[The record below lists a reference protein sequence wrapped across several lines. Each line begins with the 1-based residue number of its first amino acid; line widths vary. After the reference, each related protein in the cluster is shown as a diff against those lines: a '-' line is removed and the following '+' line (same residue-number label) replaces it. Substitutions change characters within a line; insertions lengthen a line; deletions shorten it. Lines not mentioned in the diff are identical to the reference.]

1 MENPKS
7 PFRIKHPVPYFRAM
21 RLILLPLLLTLAL
34 AVHGQRYA
42 FAQWGTD
49 DGLPTSTINDI
60 AEDPLGF
67 LWLATDGAGL
77 VRFDGVRFTQ
87 PLPADSLPSPFVTV
101 LAADPNGN
109 FWIGTERGPA
119 FYDGK
124 NLTHFQNMPAGL
136 RTRINAILPISATE
150 VWLATRNG
158 IFIWNGTGFGPDR
171 KETEVISIERIE
183 VGFGHPRINYTT
195 PNGLDGDFK
204 FNSDVLASMGSITR
218 ILTVGESSLYV
229 GAQGVFTFQKDEV
242 VQLSYTPDVR
252 DALAVNG
259 QIWLASATGGI
270 EIVSQS
276 GKTFINS
283 QSGLQYDRVRCLYKS
298 KRGTIWVGSVS
309 GLSKLSSSA
318 LTIYDQSQDLPD
330 SRVHALYS
338 TQQGETWVGTATGV
352 VRYSANFSS
361 HTAFGAAQGFPEGLV
376 LAIAEDASGTIW
388 FGTERG
394 LASFNGKKFETHPL
408 SDPFV
413 FSLAT
418 ANNKLYIGTAGGLFV
433 RQGNAISEVATDGEG
448 FVQLLPQQGKMYGV
462 SLMGQ
467 LFDLNNTT
475 PKRIKTFGN
484 LQLDT
489 LRIHQLAA
497 LPDGGLAISVQRI
510 GVYVCRDG
518 SCTLLTKAQ
527 GLQTLNIK
535 AIAASNSHLWIG
547 TEQGLYSWPL
557 AKAEAGATLQFYG
570 EQTGFLARECNERSL
585 YSNSLGTLLAGTNS
599 GLYRIDE
606 AAFAKKTSSAIFI
619 TGVDLLF
626 NPEVNWAA
634 YSDSILPWTSMPNR
648 LNLAFDQNYLT
659 FHFSS
664 PDANSE
670 NLYVRYK
677 LEGQDKNWTSAGTR
691 NEAVFTNIPA
701 NKYTFVVQQ
710 SHSPNFETSTE
721 ARIALIIVP
730 PYYRTWWF
738 WSLIAIALAAII
750 FFGVR
755 YRINQLNAR
764 LSLEAALADS
774 ERKALRLQMNPHF
787 VFNALDAISGFIFKN
802 EPKEAVRYLT
812 SFAKLMRLTLESSR
826 ESVVP
831 LFNELQ
837 LLKNYIEL
845 EELRFNHSFTHTLH
859 VPEEID
865 TYETNIPPMLLQ
877 PFVENA
883 ILHGLRNREGDGG
896 ILLIDFKRED
906 NRLLVTIEDNGV
918 GRQKT
923 AELNAKRGKTSLATS
938 ITAERIDLLSKSLGQ
953 PVTLTILDL
962 TDESGQPNGTRVTIS
977 FPMLADDDDDF
988 A

>member
-1 MENPKS
+1 M
-7 PFRIKHPVPYFRAM
+7 
-21 RLILLPLLLTLAL
+21 LLLLLLTLTL

-67 LWLATDGAGL
+67 LWLATDGTGL
-77 VRFDGVRFTQ
+77 VRFDGIRFTQ
-87 PLPADSLPSPFVTV
+87 PLHTDSLPSPFVTV
-101 LAADPNGN
+101 LEADPNGN

-119 FYDGK
+119 FYNGK
-124 NLTHFQNMPAGL
+124 GLIHFPNMPAGL
-136 RTRINAILPISATE
+136 RTRINAIVPISQTE
-150 VWLATRNG
+150 VWFATRSGLFFYNG
-158 IFIWNGTGFGPDR
+158 KDFGPDKKD
-171 KETEVISIERIE
+171 KEVLSIEHNAL
-183 VGFGHPRINYTT
+183 GFGNSPITYTT
-195 PNGLDGDFK
+195 ADGLDGDLK
-204 FNSDVLASMGSITR
+204 LTPDVLARIGTITR
-218 ILTVGESSLYV
+218 ILTLGGNSLYV
-229 GAQGVFTFQKDEV
+229 GNQGVFTFQKDEV
-242 VQLSYTPDVR
+242 VQLSSTADVR
-252 DALAVNG
+252 DAITVNNH
-259 QIWLASATGGI
+259 IWLASATGGI
-270 EIVSQS
+270 ELVSPS
-276 GKTFINS
+276 GKTYINS

-298 KRGTIWVGSVS
+298 KSGTIWVGSVS

-318 LTIYDQSQDLPD
+318 LTIFDQSQGLPD
-330 SRVHALYS
+330 ARVHALHT
-338 TQQGETWVGTATGV
+338 TQKGETWVGTATGV
-352 VRYSANFSS
+352 VRYSANFSKY
-361 HTAFGAAQGFPEGLV
+361 TAFGAAQGFPEGLV
-376 LAIAEDASGTIW
+376 LAIAEDGNGIIW

-394 LASFNGKKFETHPL
+394 LASFDGKKFETHQLP
-408 SDPFV
+408 DPFV
-413 FSLAT
+413 FSLAS
-418 ANNKLYIGTAGGLFV
+418 ANNKLYIGTASGLFV
-433 RQGNAISEVATDGEG
+433 RQGNTISAVSTDEEG

-462 SLMGQ
+462 SLTGQ
-467 LFDLNNTT
+467 LYDLTSST

-484 LQLDT
+484 LALDT

-497 LPDGGLAISVQRI
+497 LPDGGLAISVQRT
-510 GVYVCRDG
+510 GVYVCSDG
-518 SCTLLTKAQ
+518 RCTLLAKPQ
-527 GLQTLNIK
+527 GIYTLNIK
-535 AIAASNSHLWIG
+535 AITASNAHLWIG
-547 TEQGLYSWPL
+547 TEKGLYSWPF
-557 AKAEAGATLQFYG
+557 AKAATSSTLQFYG

-606 AAFAKKTSSAIFI
+606 AAFAKKTSNAIFI

-626 NPEVNWAA
+626 TPQVNWAMF
-634 YSDSILPWTSMPNR
+634 SDSLLPWTNMPNR
-648 LNLAFDQNYLT
+648 LKLAFDQNYLT
-659 FHFSS
+659 FYFSS
-664 PDANSE
+664 PEAGAE
-670 NLYVRYK
+670 NMYVRYK
-677 LEGQDKNWTSAGTR
+677 LEGQDKKWTDAGTR

-710 SHSPNFETSTE
+710 SHTPNFETFTE
-721 ARIALIIVP
+721 ARIALVIVP

-738 WSLIAIALAAII
+738 WTLIALALAAIV
-750 FFGVR
+750 FFFVR

-787 VFNALDAISGFIFKN
+787 VFNALDAISGFIFNN

-845 EELRFNHSFTHTLH
+845 EELRFNHSFTHMIN
-859 VPEEID
+859 VAEEID

-896 ILLIDFKRED
+896 FLLIDFKRVD

-953 PVTLTILDL
+953 PVSLTILDL
-962 TDESGQPNGTRVTIS
+962 TNESGQPSGTRVTIS
-977 FPMLADDDDDF
+977 FPMLAEYDGDF
-988 A
+988 S